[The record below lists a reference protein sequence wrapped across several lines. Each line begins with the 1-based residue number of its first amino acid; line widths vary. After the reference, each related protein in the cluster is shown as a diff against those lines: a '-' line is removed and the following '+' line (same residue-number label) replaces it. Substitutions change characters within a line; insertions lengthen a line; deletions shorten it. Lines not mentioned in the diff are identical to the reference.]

1 MFFLMFFFSFWV
13 HGVSYRFHALK
24 IPLLSF
30 IIGSQIW
37 MENQGYFK
45 ASLRRRLLLSTY
57 CLSWLLPW
65 IYTSS
70 SLMDHRISSI
80 LILASC
86 MSAYNRLPPSNRV
99 HAFVCILI
107 VFCNIYNW
115 LSLSNRVQ
123 ASVLLSSTKN
133 HKSFSNFLLIADF
146 FLSLLLLS
154 LFMIY
159 SAYLAIV
166 SA

>member
-1 MFFLMFFFSFWV
+1 MFFLMFFFESWV

-30 IIGSQIW
+30 IIGSRIW
-37 MENQGYFK
+37 MDNQ
-45 ASLRRRLLLSTY
+45 ASLLNMY

-70 SLMDHRISSI
+70 SSMDHRISSL

-99 HAFVCILI
+99 HASICILI
-107 VFCNIYNW
+107 VFC
-115 LSLSNRVQ
+115 RVH
-123 ASVLLSSTKN
+123 ASVLLSSTKR

-154 LFMIY
+154 LFMID
-159 SAYLAIV
+159 SAYLAIA
-166 SA
+166 ST

>member
-1 MFFLMFFFSFWV
+1 MFFLMFFFESWV

-30 IIGSQIW
+30 IIGSRIW
-37 MENQGYFK
+37 MDNQ
-45 ASLRRRLLLSTY
+45 ASLLNTY

-70 SLMDHRISSI
+70 SSMDHRISSL

-99 HAFVCILI
+99 HASICILI
-107 VFCNIYNW
+107 VFC
-115 LSLSNRVQ
+115 RVH
-123 ASVLLSSTKN
+123 ASILLSSTER
-133 HKSFSNFLLIADF
+133 HKSFSNFLLIVDF

-154 LFMIY
+154 LFMID
-159 SAYLAIV
+159 SAYLAIA
-166 SA
+166 ST